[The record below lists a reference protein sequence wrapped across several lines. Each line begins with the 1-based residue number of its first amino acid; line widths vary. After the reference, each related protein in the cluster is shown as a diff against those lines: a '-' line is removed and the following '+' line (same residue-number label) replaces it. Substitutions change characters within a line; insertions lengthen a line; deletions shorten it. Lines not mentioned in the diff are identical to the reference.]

1 MDNGSISPT
10 LRQKRKLQTKL
21 EIIRSAILLFTER
34 GFENVPVESICEH
47 AGISRATFFNY
58 FPQKELILAEMALA
72 RVERMRGFLQDYSER
87 KRAGSLEDVLAA
99 FLTFAKENEDLGG
112 QARNLFLQL
121 LARPSCYEPQQAV
134 RAEMIAIITEL
145 LDRMKKDG
153 SLKGVKQSSA
163 TIAETLFALYIA
175 TSLEWFMQQGLPKG
189 WLVKSLKRRMQVAV
203 DGILPKGIA

>member
-1 MDNGSISPT
+1 VDNGSISPT

-72 RVERMRGFLQDYSER
+72 RVERMRGFLQDYSDASGR
-87 KRAGSLEDVLAA
+87 DLWTMCSPPSSLR
-99 FLTFAKENEDLGG
+99 KENENLGG

-134 RAEMIAIITEL
+134 RAEMIAIVTEL
-145 LDRMKKDG
+145 LDRMRKDG